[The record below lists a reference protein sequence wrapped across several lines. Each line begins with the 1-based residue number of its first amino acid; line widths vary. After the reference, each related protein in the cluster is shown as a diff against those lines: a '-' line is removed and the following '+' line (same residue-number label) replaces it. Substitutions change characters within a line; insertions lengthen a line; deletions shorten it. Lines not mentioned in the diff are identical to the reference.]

1 MIHSFHI
8 ADELQVDFKKL
19 EVGAG
24 GLAQWLKTCVAFAGH
39 GFNLMD
45 LPKEDTKK
53 Q

>member
-1 MIHSFHI
+1 MLHSFHI

-19 EVGAG
+19 KVEAG
-24 GLAQWLKTCVAFAGH
+24 GLAQCLKTCVAFSGH
-39 GFNLMD
+39 GFNLIH